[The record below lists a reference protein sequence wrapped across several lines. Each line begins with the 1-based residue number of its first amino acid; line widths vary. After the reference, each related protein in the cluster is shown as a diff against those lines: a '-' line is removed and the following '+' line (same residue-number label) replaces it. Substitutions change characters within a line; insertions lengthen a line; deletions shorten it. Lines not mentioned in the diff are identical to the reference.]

1 LEIQVNV
8 KHMTKRRKE
17 VLPKT
22 YSIPRTPS
30 TVRDLI
36 LAVTDAGVAEYNAN
50 MANTDLLTCLTKEE
64 IDDQAQAGKVS
75 FGVNYGEKQA
85 DPQKARDNAIQCF
98 QDGIYRIFMDEK
110 ALEHLDESIKVTE
123 KTVFTFVR
131 LTMLTG
137 RMW

>member
-1 LEIQVNV
+1 MEIQVNV
-8 KHMTKRRKE
+8 KHMTKRRKA

-98 QDGIYRIFMDEK
+98 EDGIYRIFLVDRP
-110 ALEHLDESIKVTE
+110 LERLDEEIGEAGKGT
-123 KTVFTFVR
+123 FTFVR
-131 LTMLTG
+131 LTMLSG
-137 RMW
+137 RLW